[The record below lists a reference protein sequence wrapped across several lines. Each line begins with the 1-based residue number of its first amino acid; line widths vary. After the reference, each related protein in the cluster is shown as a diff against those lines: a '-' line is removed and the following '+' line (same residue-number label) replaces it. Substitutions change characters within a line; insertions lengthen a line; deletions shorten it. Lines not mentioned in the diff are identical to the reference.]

1 MRAGSGDAVTWSE
14 DKREGSGD
22 VIVRAVGDGQCNI
35 ASGSFVIAQVAGG
48 GWERRAGVRDVIA
61 RAANDATR
69 AGGGNAIAQ
78 VADNAA
84 REGSGRWCQAR
95 TREGGRQGLQTAKEE
110 VWGGGGE

>member
-48 GWERRAGVRDVIA
+48 GWREESRRRRCRRACSRQLSALMSPSGRRTTQRERVSY
-61 RAANDATR
+61 NDAMQRGR
-69 AGGGNAIAQ
+69 AT
-78 VADNAA
+78 DDD
-84 REGSGRWCQAR
+84 
-95 TREGGRQGLQTAKEE
+95 GRQQIEG
-110 VWGGGGE
+110 WGGGDE